1 MTSFS
6 EAVARRE
13 PPALPVV
20 DPTSGEVLDL
30 ANAPHDQLVKVFLA
44 LEERKKAFTE
54 WAKAVEDEL
63 VRRHGDRR
71 AAQVVGDHEVDVDH
85 SATRTWDIDDLSAT
99 IGDLMA
105 RGLLDPRDAS
115 GLIKNELKVDGKK
128 AAALLSRLEKDAD
141 VVPHDQNEALV
152 ELRRCFTW
160 KKGRAK
166 VKVTPVA
173 TLEP

>member
-54 WAKAVEDEL
+54 WTKAVEDEL
-63 VRRHGDRR
+63 VRRHGDRQ
-71 AAQVVGDHEVDVDH
+71 AAQVVGDHEVDVDRGF
-85 SATRTWDIDDLSAT
+85 TRVWDPEDLDAV
-99 IGDLMA
+99 INDLVE
-105 RGLLDPRDAS
+105 RGLIDKADAGVVS
-115 GLIKNELKVDGKK
+115 WANPKVDGRKV
-128 AAALLSRLEKDAD
+128 AQLLNRVDGD
-141 VVPHDQNEALV
+141 ALV
-152 ELRRCFTW
+152 ELRRCFEW
-160 KKGRAK
+160 VQKGRAK

-173 TLEP
+173 KLEP